1 MHVPPQ
7 IMKLGR
13 ITPWVDPS
21 LSEEAKQA
29 KLDELN
35 EQDPEFERLKG
46 INEDRRKSDYRSY
59 NSVGTIRNKLA
70 CEDPRRLIAV

>member
-1 MHVPPQ
+1 
-7 IMKLGR
+7 MKLGR

-35 EQDPEFERLKG
+35 EQDPELERLKG
-46 INEDRRKSDYRSY
+46 INDDRRNNSY
-59 NSVGTIRNKLA
+59 LA
-70 CEDPRRLIAV
+70 CDSP